1 MVMLII
7 LAALC
12 FIIAALIGFGVFSG
26 VSILALIALGLFF
39 FVLAGWGR
47 IPDRYR

>member
-1 MVMLII
+1 MLTI

-26 VSILALIALGLFF
+26 VSVLGLVALGLFF
-39 FVLAGWGR
+39 MVLAGFAR
-47 IPDRYR
+47 IPERYR